1 MYTVVFKQKVDDT
14 IIFDVFHKPLL
25 GRQRIIGNVFCKKNT
40 EKEYK
45 TITSIYMSSW
55 PNKYRWDGGKR
66 AYYIEK
72 IAREVCNNFIKDS
85 EWVSAKTRYEN
96 KNS

>member
-40 EKEYK
+40 EGEYK
-45 TITSIYMSSW
+45 TITSIYMCSW
-55 PNKYRWDGGKR
+55 TNKYRWDAGKR
-66 AYYIEK
+66 AYYIEEM
-72 IAREVCNNFIKDS
+72 AREICNDFIKNS
-85 EWVSAKTRYEN
+85 EWVSVKTKYED
-96 KNS
+96 KSS